1 MSTHRSSK
9 EESEDSNKMSSAKK
23 KFKQITAKVKAQG
36 LITNPPNAFRYKE
49 FTFDFSRE
57 DLKSK
62 FKEIAQSEDR
72 IHKKDVLRAYLART
86 YQIKIADALT
96 DFFRSYFD
104 NYMGSITLEKFFRG
118 IEKFVNKDPKEWQ
131 RMRFAIYDTK
141 GKGKI
146 TEKALFK
153 FI

>member
-1 MSTHRSSK
+1 M
-9 EESEDSNKMSSAKK
+9 
-23 KFKQITAKVKAQG
+23 KAQG
-36 LITNPPNAFRYKE
+36 LITNSPNTFRYKE
-49 FTFDFSRE
+49 FIFDFSRE
-57 DLKSK
+57 DLKNK

-131 RMRFAIYDTK
+131 RMRF
-141 GKGKI
+141 
-146 TEKALFK
+146 
-153 FI
+153 